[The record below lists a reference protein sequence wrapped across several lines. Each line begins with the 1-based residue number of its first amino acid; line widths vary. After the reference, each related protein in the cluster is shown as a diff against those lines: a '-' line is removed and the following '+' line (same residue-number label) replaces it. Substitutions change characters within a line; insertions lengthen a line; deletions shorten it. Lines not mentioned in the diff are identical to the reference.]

1 MSEYNIFKALHLEEK
16 ELIHSAMIAAI
27 VSKDDNRKSFI
38 NKLKD
43 CLTNDLNKTIGTNP
57 SEFKLDDLIEEE
69 SIDVKNEANKW
80 IDTEVRLIEKVYKK
94 ETGCVTRDRGRAD
107 IWIGTNKIG
116 AETKYR
122 LIIENKIKAGNQYR
136 QLRRYYRYLTETE
149 SNGEKSREFAGLFF
163 LCVKGDKDDI
173 NKAAES
179 AKRFN
184 NKESNQKETVY
195 AIITYKDII
204 SWLEQVIKDTE
215 EGDFKTAVKQYKK
228 IIEGFYS
235 QKEAN

>member
-136 QLRRYYRYLTETE
+136 QLRRYDRYLTETG

-204 SWLEQVIKDTE
+204 SWLEQVIKNTE

>member
-38 NKLKD
+38 NKLKG

-94 ETGCVTRDRGRAD
+94 ETGYVTRDRGRAD
-107 IWIGTNKIG
+107 IWIGTNKKG

-136 QLRRYYRYLTETE
+136 QLRRYYRYLTETG
-149 SNGEKSREFAGLFF
+149 SNGKKSREFAGLFF

-204 SWLEQVIKDTE
+204 SWLEQVIKETE
-215 EGDFKTAVKQYKK
+215 EGDFKTAVKQYKE
-228 IIEGFYS
+228 IIKGFYPET
-235 QKEAN
+235 KE